1 MRRFFERF
9 LPAGRTPPADRSARH
24 PETPSDRDIHCGFKT
39 RRGEGPFL
47 LSCDGRVIPLRKA
60 GFLKR
65 RH

>member
-1 MRRFFERF
+1 MRRFFARF
-9 LPAGRTPPADRSARH
+9 FSTQPRHPSARH
-24 PETPSDRDIHCGFKT
+24 ACHGAARSDPDIHAGFKT

-60 GFLKR
+60 RFLNE